1 MSDHS
6 QREIDDAERLRRQE
20 RDERF
25 GEMTNEEWEARK
37 RGMAEKKTMKNSCP
51 SCGSSH
57 VKSDFDPDCG
67 KFWTCEECD
76 HQWSYQHENGPP
88 VQKSQADIE
97 FLDWLCGRVPVAPD
111 ERREIE
117 EIGKEEG

>member
-6 QREIDDAERLRRQE
+6 QREIDDADRLRRQE

-37 RGMAEKKTMKNSCP
+37 RGMAERGRP
-51 SCGSSH
+51 AGRI
-57 VKSDFDPDCG
+57 VDGDGDV
-67 KFWTCEECD
+67 ER
-76 HQWSYQHENGPP
+76 
-88 VQKSQADIE
+88 SQADIE